1 MGPKYDT
8 NLDTWDKL
16 FDYVYLYFLG
26 TGLNLAPTDMLENF
40 VFHGIIKSSLYTR
53 IKGSEYYESI
63 LALTRKYNGNL
74 ADLAVSKA
82 MEESDKYI
90 NDPLKVL
97 ETPSYKFFDTV
108 LDFEQS
114 IPADNP
120 YELIVRLKNVT
131 PFGIFNK
138 GEGLEIDSKTD
149 ITLEGAPG
157 ASTFKTSVKTLKGL
171 DKAFLNKIKK
181 LSEQNIKTWR
191 MNKISIIKFNA
202 AMQILKDII
211 AAYESGDSYTPDPL
225 SMVEDKILETLNNW
239 DYNNIEKFFETISEL
254 LNDEDLR
261 VIAEEYANSESGK
274 AKMRKM
280 LLDLKNNNLL
290 DYSRVSKELGNNPT
304 FADVFSD
311 MMRDDANIIKGGS
324 MMRRFGFGDDKN

>member
-1 MGPKYDT
+1 MKYIKSFSLFESKTHSLVLPKNQTELNALKESPEFLILKNFTAGRQGCGLRMTQNGSVEIISPVNYIFKVTTTGTFYYGGLKVGPKYDT

-149 ITLEGAPG
+149 ITLDY
-157 ASTFKTSVKTLKGL
+157 FYKTLLTSINYSLNQIPL
-171 DKAFLNKIKK
+171 DLMPKYPIENRVLNKISK
-181 LSEQNIKTWR
+181 LSI
-191 MNKISIIKFNA
+191 
-202 AMQILKDII
+202 
-211 AAYESGDSYTPDPL
+211 
-225 SMVEDKILETLNNW
+225 
-239 DYNNIEKFFETISEL
+239 
-254 LNDEDLR
+254 
-261 VIAEEYANSESGK
+261 
-274 AKMRKM
+274 
-280 LLDLKNNNLL
+280 
-290 DYSRVSKELGNNPT
+290 
-304 FADVFSD
+304 
-311 MMRDDANIIKGGS
+311 
-324 MMRRFGFGDDKN
+324 